1 MTQTITLKGLT
12 CDACVKLIIKK
23 FMRIPGVTTTR
34 VTLDGLAHV
43 EADRAVDA
51 KEYKQVLTG
60 LPYEVVTVS

>member
-1 MTQTITLKGLT
+1 MQTVQIKGLT

-23 FMRIPGVTTTR
+23 FMRIPGVTSTR

-43 EADRAVDA
+43 ETNRAVDT
-51 KEYKQVLTG
+51 KEYKQVLAG

>member
-34 VTLDGLAHV
+34 VTLDGIAHV
-43 EADRAVDA
+43 EADRTVDLN
-51 KEYKQVLTG
+51 EYKQILIG

>member
-23 FMRIPGVTTTR
+23 FMKIPDVHSTR
-34 VTLDGLAHV
+34 VTLDGIAHV
-43 EADRAVDA
+43 EASRTIPAN
-51 KEYKQVLTG
+51 EYKRVLTG

>member
-43 EADRAVDA
+43 ETNRAIDTN
-51 KEYKQVLTG
+51 EYKHVLTG
-60 LPYEVVTVS
+60 LPYEVVTVF